1 MIDPTLKEK
10 PKQRDSMFMLGTC
23 AVSVS
28 RGIPSWT
35 LHIAHT
41 DGCVVYLGNAVV
53 NQVHDDAT
61 CRDKGSSRAT
71 VDVAKV
77 PDLYGF
83 VSVFAIEIAHGK
95 QAFVQV
101 EIGVG
106 GYTDMDMSTS

>member
-1 MIDPTLKEK
+1 MD
-10 PKQRDSMFMLGTC
+10 
-23 AVSVS
+23 
-28 RGIPSWT
+28 
-35 LHIAHT
+35 IAYCTHN
-41 DGCVVYLGNAVV
+41 GCVVVLGNAVV
-53 NQVHDDAT
+53 DQVHDDAT

-106 GYTDMDMSTS
+106 GTPTWICLPHD